1 MMKAETKLELTLD
14 NQVMLKIA
22 YSTYRA
28 ELIKYWFE
36 SIDKTY
42 WAERIQRVNDSER
55 AISNLAW
62 GLYVKTL

>member
-1 MMKAETKLELTLD
+1 MANKVELTLD

-36 SIDKTY
+36 GIDKTY